1 MQQNDQP
8 DADAPIPLE
17 PPEAKIDLSLAIA
30 RVVNAMDRY
39 HYAKDFGS
47 SEAVLNMLRTEV
59 EQALKVFD
67 IAYSCTRQ
75 GGPFVG

>member
-8 DADAPIPLE
+8 GADAPL
-17 PPEAKIDLSLAIA
+17 PPELSEAKIDLSLAIA
-30 RVVNAMDRY
+30 RAVNAMDRY

-47 SEAVLNMLRTEV
+47 SEAVLNVLRTEV

-75 GGPFVG
+75 DGLFVE